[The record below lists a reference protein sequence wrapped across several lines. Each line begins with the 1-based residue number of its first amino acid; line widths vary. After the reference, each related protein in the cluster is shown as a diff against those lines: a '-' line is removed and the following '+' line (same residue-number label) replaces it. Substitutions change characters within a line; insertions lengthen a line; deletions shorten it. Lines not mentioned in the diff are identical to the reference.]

1 MADMKRDWLRPLVRI
16 AESWF
21 DDSVSKDE
29 YARFLQVSI
38 EYLQRA
44 IQNST
49 ESLSWN
55 AEFWL
60 ALENIEKTSIHVAKN
75 VQRSD
80 DGAMALPA
88 LNQALAWFNETGE
101 GGLIERGAV
110 ERFTALYLITIL
122 NHRDDQQAPAIES
135 SVERLMRHVE
145 LRRKKCLQLRDDR
158 RLSERWFELNDT
170 AILMA
175 RSACSYGDLRY
186 LNAALKLTDWAL
198 PVHRRSVPVDLLVR
212 YVLAV
217 SEVQSSFEVLV

>member
-1 MADMKRDWLRPLVRI
+1 MKGNWLRPLVRI

-29 YARFLQVSI
+29 YARFLHVSI

-44 IQNST
+44 LQNAT
-49 ESLSWN
+49 ESRSWT

-60 ALENIEKTSIHVAKN
+60 ALNNLEKTSIPVAMN

-80 DGAMALPA
+80 DGAMALPV
-88 LNQALAWFNETGE
+88 LSQALAWFNKTVES
-101 GGLIERGAV
+101 GLIEKGAV

-122 NHRDDQQAPAIES
+122 NHRGDSQAPAIES
-135 SVERLMRHVE
+135 SVEKLMRHVE
-145 LRRKKCLQLRDDR
+145 LRRKKCLRLRDDR
-158 RLSERWFELNDT
+158 RPSERWFELNDT

-175 RSACSYGDLRY
+175 RSARSYGDLRY
-186 LNAALKLTDWAL
+186 LNAALKLNDWAL